1 MLGALR
7 GAAARAGAR
16 AARAGAPRGRAGD
29 ARAGAGAGSGAEAEG
44 AVAAKLRGGE
54 VQASRVEV
62 EDTSGEQR
70 STEHPPAPLPA
81 SVLAPP
87 VLP

>member
-7 GAAARAGAR
+7 GAAGRAGAR
-16 AARAGAPRGRAGD
+16 AARAGAPRGLVGD
-29 ARAGAGAGSGAEAEG
+29 AGAGAGAGAEAEG

-62 EDTSGEQR
+62 VDTSGEWR
-70 STEHPPAPLPA
+70 PH
-81 SVLAPP
+81 
-87 VLP
+87 

>member
-7 GAAARAGAR
+7 GAAGRAGAR
-16 AARAGAPRGRAGD
+16 AARAGAPRGLVGD
-29 ARAGAGAGSGAEAEG
+29 AGAGAGAGAGAEAEG

-62 EDTSGEQR
+62 VDTSGEWR
-70 STEHPPAPLPA
+70 PH
-81 SVLAPP
+81 
-87 VLP
+87 